1 MLWGMSYAN
10 YAIGEEETE
19 GNDEMGDDSDNLFL
33 LALHDT
39 REVETTFSNTMS
51 DTEFVLSH
59 DQCDPAQ
66 IAR

>member
-1 MLWGMSYAN
+1 MSYAH
-10 YAIGEEETE
+10 YAIEEEETE
-19 GNDEMGDDSDNLFL
+19 DSDEMGDDSDNLFL

-39 REVETTFSNTMS
+39 CMNFKKPAMS

-59 DQCDPAQ
+59 DQCDPVQ